1 MRGYTRIRLR
11 VCRCRCRCRIPLG
24 ISTAYFLKSN
34 WLHILEDLKAMT
46 LRFMPLLFSCVE
58 YIICIL
64 ISRDSVHLCSVFSLS
79 CAGETFL
86 GNFGADK
93 PARGRPER
101 RQIAGQQ
108 RSRQLATRS
117 WWHIRL
123 RKALY
128 RYLYQPIR
136 RQVARLL
143 MPESTNECCT
153 LQYMQR
159 AGLSGGSATALRTQS
174 CMFYSIRQ
182 CGMRPAAPD
191 SSVPHELLGNTKS

>member
-1 MRGYTRIRLR
+1 MHTY
-11 VCRCRCRCRIPLG
+11 
-24 ISTAYFLKSN
+24 KSG
-34 WLHILEDLKAMT
+34 
-46 LRFMPLLFSCVE
+46 FCPPLLCV
-58 YIICIL
+58 
-64 ISRDSVHLCSVFSLS
+64 FAS

-117 WWHIRL
+117 YVRL

-159 AGLSGGSATALRTQS
+159 AALSGGNATALRTQS